1 MINSISPAHSG
12 AADLPT
18 CPPWC
23 DPRFCYVNDCG
34 ARVHLEAPR
43 QWTADGTEIQ
53 LHLVAAVDN
62 FDPELQTYV
71 DLRVTS
77 LELENCD
84 AAVWLSLD
92 GAQRLY
98 DQLGARLHAAHQ
110 AAAGGAS

>member
-1 MINSISPAHSG
+1 MSNSTDPTTTT
-12 AADLPT
+12 AADLPA
-18 CPPWC
+18 CPGWC
-23 DPRFCYVNDCG
+23 DPRFCYVNDVG

-53 LHLVAAVDN
+53 LYLVAPVDK
-62 FDPELQTYV
+62 FDPELQTYLDV
-71 DLRVTS
+71 RVTS

-84 AAVWLSLD
+84 AAVWLSLA
-92 GAQRLY
+92 GAQQLY